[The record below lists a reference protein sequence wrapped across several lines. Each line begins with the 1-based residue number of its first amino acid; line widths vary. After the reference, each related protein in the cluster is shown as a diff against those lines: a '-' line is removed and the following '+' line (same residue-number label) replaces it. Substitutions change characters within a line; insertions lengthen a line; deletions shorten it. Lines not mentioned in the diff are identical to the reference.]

1 MSQYSIA
8 DTKRVYNM
16 AAEYVDETQ
25 RYIRMCQEADPHS
38 KERLAGL
45 LRSLD
50 AVHAMLVSLKVEWQ
64 DVKSHDHNPDWDVT

>member
-38 KERLAGL
+38 AERLKGL

-64 DVKSHDHNPDWDVT
+64 DVKRLDHNPDWDVT